1 MVDALNKGR
10 ITIEKVDKS
19 KLPKTLRNKT
29 NAELKKIVAE
39 QSTKRKEIRAKIK
52 ELDKKRRK
60 FVIEKQK
67 YGTKKDEL
75 NSVMIQAIKHQAK
88 LKNYSW

>member
-1 MVDALNKGR
+1 MFYTLCK
-10 ITIEKVDKS
+10 TKKS
-19 KLPKTLRNKT
+19 WKHFAIKQTQNW
-29 NAELKKIVAE
+29 KKIVAE

-67 YGTKKDEL
+67 SGTKKDEL
-75 NSVMIQAIKHQAK
+75 NSVMIQAIKRQAK